1 MGPLHQGS
9 SRGIWDGPQ
18 EWPSVCAEEGGPLH
32 RSVIY
37 TSVAFSFSLRR
48 ITFSVAW
55 VGLAFARLRAG
66 DVHR

>member
-18 EWPSVCAEEGGPLH
+18 EWPSVCAEEGGPLR

-48 ITFSVAW
+48 TTFSVAW